1 MNAPTIDQAIKN
13 ANIYLAVKDARGR
26 FSYCNEK
33 FAELLDADSPSSI
46 YKKDDFQ
53 FFTSDA
59 AKFYQQGDA
68 SVLQGAVFN
77 NHAEII
83 SKINDTSFKSLVSKN
98 IFRSSSGEPKGVVIS
113 FIENIDSQEQNT
125 LHLNYCAQYSR
136 YYFPLPLTDYFT
148 KREYN
153 VFCCLFNGT
162 FSAKQIAKT
171 LCISY
176 RTVEHHL
183 INIQRKLQCSNKYDI
198 VSQAML
204 LGLIH

>member
-1 MNAPTIDQAIKN
+1 MNIPTIDQVIKS
-13 ANIYLAVKDARGR
+13 ANIYLAVKDVRGR

-83 SKINDTSFKSLVSKN
+83 HKINDASFKSLVSKN
-98 IFRSSSGEPKGVVIS
+98 IFRASNGKPEGVVIS
-113 FIENIDSQEQNT
+113 FIENINSQKQNT
-125 LHLNYCAQYSR
+125 LHLNYRAQSSR
-136 YYFPLPLTDYFT
+136 YYFPLPHTDYFT
-148 KREYN
+148 EKEYAI
-153 VFCCLFNGT
+153 FCCLFNGT
-162 FSAKQIAKT
+162 FSAKKIAKS
-171 LCISY
+171 LHISH

-183 INIQRKLQCSNKYDI
+183 RNIQRKLQCKSKFDI
-198 VSQAML
+198 VSQAMF